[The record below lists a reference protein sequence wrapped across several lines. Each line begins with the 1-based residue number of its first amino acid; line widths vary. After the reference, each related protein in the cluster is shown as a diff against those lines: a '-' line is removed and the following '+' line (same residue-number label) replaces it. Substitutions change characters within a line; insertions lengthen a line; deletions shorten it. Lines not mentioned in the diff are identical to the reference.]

1 MPPGG
6 EQLDDQIP
14 PPLQQGTDKPDG
26 TQRKDILQA
35 DAQNRAVGVF
45 RREQIPRNSG
55 KLYGMYAEDVQGA
68 AANGLKKAYQRVPV
82 PVQPQNSRTNSR
94 PARPSSRMLMGP
106 KVHSAMDTQ
115 SVMPVA
121 KAAAGI
127 SRTAAHRMQDIRRDK
142 G

>member
-1 MPPGG
+1 MASKK
-6 EQLDDQIP
+6 L
-14 PPLQQGTDKPDG
+14 TS
-26 TQRKDILQA
+26 A
-35 DAQNRAVGVF
+35 F
-45 RREQIPRNSG
+45 RCRFSR
-55 KLYGMYAEDVQGA
+55 
-68 AANGLKKAYQRVPV
+68 R
-82 PVQPQNSRTNSR
+82 NSRTNSR

-127 SRTAAHRMQDIRRDK
+127 SSTAAHRMQDIRRDK